1 MGKLQIRAASASQRL
16 TSCASLF
23 AGALARTPRPAIV
36 VARPFCERAILSG
49 RGADKAV
56 IVRGILPMSTDALSD
71 VLSAVQL
78 SGSVFFD
85 VTAKSPWVA
94 EAPPAARIA
103 DDVMPGAQH
112 VIEYHVVTRGTCWIS
127 LVGDTAFEPVKLEEG
142 DIAVIPQGDPHVV
155 SSAPGMRAE
164 PNWEAHRR
172 PEDAN
177 ALPFPIQTGGEGPS
191 DAHLICGFFSC
202 DARPFNPLLES
213 LPRFMRFSRDASQ
226 GSHSLLNQFIQF
238 ATSETGNKRAGSQ
251 SVLNRLSELMF
262 VEVIRMHMDQLAS
275 NNTGWL
281 AGLRD
286 PLVGRALTLLHARPT
301 HAWTVEEL
309 ASQAAAS
316 RSALADRFTEMVGC
330 PPIQYLTQW
339 RMQIAAKRLAD
350 PNVKIAAVAHDVG
363 YESEAAFSR
372 AFKKFVGRSPSQWRT
387 GSV

>member
-1 MGKLQIRAASASQRL
+1 MSKIRIGAAGVIQRL
-16 TSCASLF
+16 FSYGSSFT
-23 AGALARTPRPAIV
+23 GPLARTSRPAMV
-36 VARPFCERAILSG
+36 VARPSCESASVSG
-49 RGADKAV
+49 CVADNAV
-56 IVRGILPMSTDALSD
+56 VLRRVLAMSTDALSD

-94 EAPPAARIA
+94 EAPPAAQIA
-103 DDVMPGAQH
+103 HDVMPGAQH

-127 LVGDTAFEPVKLEEG
+127 LVGDIAFEPVKLEEG
-142 DIAVIPQGDPHVV
+142 DIAVMPQGDPHVV

-177 ALPFPIQTGGEGPS
+177 ALPFPIQTGGDGPS
-191 DAHLICGFFSC
+191 DTRLICGFFSC
-202 DARPFNPLLES
+202 DARPFNPLLDS

-226 GSHSLLNQFIQF
+226 ESHSLLNQFIQF
-238 ATSETGNKRAGSQ
+238 ATSEAGNKRAGSQ

-262 VEVIRMHMDQLAS
+262 VEVIRMHMDQLA
-275 NNTGWL
+275 NTNTGWL

-286 PLVGRALTLLHARPT
+286 PLVGRALTLLHARPAHT
-301 HAWTVEEL
+301 WTLEEL
-309 ASQAAAS
+309 ASEAASS
-316 RSALADRFTEMVGC
+316 RSALADRFTQIVGC
-330 PPIQYLTQW
+330 PPIQYLAQW

-350 PNVKIAAVAHDVG
+350 PGVKVAAVAHDVG

-387 GSV
+387 G